1 MKHISFF
8 FLLFALSTPAFSHPG
23 SSTLTCKSEVNSS
36 SKQSLEI
43 FVKRAN
49 GLGWGSPTIEVTI
62 DKKLIKLATPD
73 DMNNYG
79 ETFHNSPLKVIRAS
93 VVVPEIVDTNSGMF
107 SVVAIPSSVK
117 SFNKDGKP
125 VKWSLKAEDDECYDV
140 HGSAIFKGIIRGH
153 IKNDDSQVQIETQ
166 ILDCTLTYK
175 PGMSC

>member
-1 MKHISFF
+1 MKLIIFF
-8 FLLFALSTPAFSHPG
+8 FLLSVFSTPAFSHPG

-79 ETFHNSPLKVIRAS
+79 ETFHNSPLKVIRVSA
-93 VVVPEIVDTNSGMF
+93 IVEDSEKSSSGAF
-107 SVVAIPSSVK
+107 SVVAIPHSVK
-117 SFNKDGKP
+117 AFNELGEP
-125 VKWSLKAEDDECYDV
+125 IEWSLNAENDDCYDV
-140 HGSAIFKGIIRGH
+140 HGKAVFKGILRGY
-153 IKNDDSQVQIETQ
+153 IQNSDLRTDIEAQV
-166 ILDCTLTYK
+166 LDCTLVYSS
-175 PGMSC
+175 GMSC